1 MRTFP
6 DVCCSIALLF
16 FFLFGGKS
24 AYVRVDCNS
33 HRSGTDYYDGDRI
46 LVCAWGDT
54 LKTRRLLKLIC
65 SLPQQH
71 ALLFEQSCGVGTCVA
86 GLPNL

>member
-1 MRTFP
+1 MCAVVSPFY
-6 DVCCSIALLF
+6 

-33 HRSGTDYYDGDRI
+33 RGSGTEYYVMDRI

-54 LKTRRLLKLIC
+54 LKTRRLFEFIC
-65 SLPQQH
+65 SLPLQH